1 MNYELRIMNRNPK
14 IIIPNSLFLILGLL
28 RHDRGGEAHRPAFYL
43 FVEAVR
49 DSDAFQ
55 ELVEVSPGFFVHR
68 FFPAAEHYFDPDFI
82 AFGEEFFRLCLFEK
96 KIVRGGPEADT
107 DTLGLDFFL
116 FGFGLLFLLGL
127 AVLELAEIGHLADRR
142 DR

>member
-28 RHDRGGEAHRPAFYL
+28 RHDQGGEAHRPAFYL
-43 FVEAVR
+43 FFEAVR

-68 FFPAAEHYFDPDFI
+68 FFPAAEQSLNPVFI
-82 AFGEEFFRLCLFEK
+82 AFGGEFFRICFFEK
-96 KIVRGGPEADT
+96 KKGRGSAETDT
-107 DTLGLDFFL
+107 DTLGLNFFL
-116 FGFGLLFLLGL
+116 FGLSLLLL
-127 AVLELAEIGHLADRR
+127 
-142 DR
+142 